1 MKTNKI
7 YLCGGGLYYNDLV
20 DCFNQEF
27 GDIAQLHFV
36 ADPASLAGKGYAL
49 NSLRKTGG
57 LKQAAVGIDIGNATT
72 VVVNFK
78 E

>member
-20 DCFNQEF
+20 DCFNKEF
-27 GDIAQLHFV
+27 GDIAQLNYV

-57 LKQAAVGIDIGNATT
+57 LKQSAVGVDIGNATT
-72 VVVNFK
+72 VVVNFN